1 MSGDITI
8 RIAQESDVCYVQT
21 IIAEI
26 DNAAKDPTTG
36 ICRRTASFLV
46 KKMREG
52 LAVIAVS
59 PSNEWA
65 GFCYIQ
71 EWEEARFVSSC
82 ALVIAPA
89 ARHTGIA
96 SVIKTKIF
104 ELARQRY
111 PQAILFGLTTSSA
124 VMKINSKLGYQPVP
138 YAAITKDSGFW
149 DSCRG
154 CQHYEILQRQ
164 NRTNCLCTAMRFP
177 SE

>member
-1 MSGDITI
+1 MSGDIII
-8 RIAQESDVCYVQT
+8 RIAGESDACYIQN

-26 DNAAKDPTTG
+26 DNAAKDPATG
-36 ICRRTASFLV
+36 ICRRTASFLA
-46 KKMREG
+46 KKIKEG
-52 LAVIAVS
+52 LAVIAVTS
-59 PSNEWA
+59 RNEWA

-89 ARHTGIA
+89 ARNTGIA
-96 SVIKTKIF
+96 GAIKTKIF
-104 ELARQRY
+104 ELAQHRY
-111 PQAILFGLTTSSA
+111 PKAILFGLTTSSA

-138 YAAITKDSGFW
+138 YAAITKASGFW

-154 CQHYEILQRQ
+154 CQHYDILQRQ